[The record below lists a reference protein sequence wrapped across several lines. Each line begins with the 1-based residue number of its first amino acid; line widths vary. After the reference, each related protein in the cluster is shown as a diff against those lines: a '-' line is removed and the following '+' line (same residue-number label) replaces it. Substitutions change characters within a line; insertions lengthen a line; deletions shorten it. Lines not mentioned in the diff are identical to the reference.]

1 MRYAFVIGY
10 PRSGGSYL
18 TKELL
23 RGLGVDHKRVS
34 ETLAHDGFPELRET
48 WFDWAGNRPYYHMQD
63 AIFQVAEFLVI
74 SKLYFQ
80 TKIYNGADGAGL
92 IPKKMHKIVAWA
104 GSFKMLL
111 GKGMAD
117 YLVTI
122 RHPLPTAISIFE
134 KCGGLPQDGKF
145 PVNNPRCAI
154 ERWTTNDL
162 MHLGYGSEEI
172 AEMSYFCQR
181 QPIWRHLRV
190 TVMEPPWGQRN
201 GATSGAAERS
211 QVRVTVKAPR
221 PV

>member
-1 MRYAFVIGY
+1 
-10 PRSGGSYL
+10 
-18 TKELL
+18 
-23 RGLGVDHKRVS
+23 
-34 ETLAHDGFPELRET
+34 
-48 WFDWAGNRPYYHMQD
+48 MQD

-172 AEMSYFCQR
+172 AEMSYFSAIYKSWVYFYMRMATGGLFLGDKREIDILPYDADILENKVRTYRQHYGAQESEPEAFLIHDKSLAFAEFKDEADSAVEAVRAAWKGLGLQFPDLICQ
-181 QPIWRHLRV
+181 
-190 TVMEPPWGQRN
+190 
-201 GATSGAAERS
+201 
-211 QVRVTVKAPR
+211 
-221 PV
+221 